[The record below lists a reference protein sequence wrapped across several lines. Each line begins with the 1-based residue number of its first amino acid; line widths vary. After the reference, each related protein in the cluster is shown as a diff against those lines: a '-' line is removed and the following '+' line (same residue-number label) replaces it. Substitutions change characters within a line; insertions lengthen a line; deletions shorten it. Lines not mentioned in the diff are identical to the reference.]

1 MSAGGEPMIRI
12 LYRNERDLV
21 NTQLQVDALAEALKD
36 PTGLLWIDMAIV
48 PMETTELILAKT
60 FGFHPL
66 AIEDAVHESHVPKVD
81 DWEEYLYVVLRAVD
95 HSNSESDH
103 LQIPELDVFLGPN
116 FVVTYY
122 QEPIATV
129 DRVWEICQKD
139 QRCMKRGAG
148 HLLYRLADELV
159 SEAVAAVDQMHDELD
174 QIEDQLFAEAGQ
186 DTLENLFTLKRNVL
200 QLRRIVVPH
209 RDVLNK
215 LARNEYPTIRDID
228 RIFFRD
234 VYDHLLQLNGLLD
247 DMLILI
253 SGALDTYLSLV
264 NNRMNDVMKTLTV
277 ITALYMPLAFIT
289 GFFGMNFFQARVV
302 QLEAWTSALSFAVA
316 LVIMIF
322 IPILMFRWMKRR
334 SWI

>member
-1 MSAGGEPMIRI
+1 
-12 LYRNERDLV
+12 
-21 NTQLQVDALAEALKD
+21 
-36 PTGLLWIDMAIV
+36 
-48 PMETTELILAKT
+48 
-60 FGFHPL
+60 
-66 AIEDAVHESHVPKVD
+66 
-81 DWEEYLYVVLRAVD
+81 VLRAVD

-186 DTLENLFTLKRNVL
+186 DTLEDLFTLKRNVL